1 MMEERRG
8 FEGRNLSRARGRWGR
23 GAERLFR
30 MLSQPLQM
38 PERLATATLACGMRQ
53 VVTNHYVA
61 LVDRE

>member
-8 FEGRNLSRARGRWGR
+8 YEGRDLLRARGRWGR

-30 MLSQPLQM
+30 MLSQPLQL
-38 PERLATATLACGMRQ
+38 PERLATATLACWTRQ

-61 LVDRE
+61 LVQRE